1 MIRKSLT
8 AMALVAAAP
17 LVSAQPVSMC
27 VFDVIG
33 ANGDF
38 YNFVK
43 DYALEMNRDWL
54 IQQLEVEAA
63 WARESGYAQGELPE
77 FAPYVDRRVFDSF
90 EELR

>member
-1 MIRKSLT
+1 MIRKSLA

-17 LVSAQPVSMC
+17 LASAQSVSMC

-43 DYALEMNRDWL
+43 DYALEMKGHGVDNAMPLPPRTFGF
-54 IQQLEVEAA
+54 VHSTSSRAA
-63 WARESGYAQGELPE
+63 SALWERCP
-77 FAPYVDRRVFDSF
+77 PTTT
-90 EELR
+90 